1 MLLLFFPIPPDRCH
15 RNLFNY
21 FLMSTLVKQR
31 VLSLRAT
38 AAALRLRRGQGRA
51 ADAFFQPNEHHE
63 VQHDADRKGDDYIQ
77 DAVLLDEYRRGID
90 KHGEDDDAD
99 LHPAGGAAAAEQPEN
114 GGHAAQH
121 VHTGDDVGV
130 GIGAVQAAHQPC
142 EEIGVGEFGGAQVL
156 AVGEDEAEQ
165 QRTGKADDNKP
176 AVQPEA
182 VVVIDKKVDS
192 RGDEQRVPHTVKD
205 HKKFAEG
212 DAGIQR
218 QVADPVIAGGGHQ
231 LFYRKEQEQI
241 DRQIQHIPCGGAPV

>member
-1 MLLLFFPIPPDRCH
+1 M
-15 RNLFNY
+15 
-21 FLMSTLVKQR
+21 
-31 VLSLRAT
+31 
-38 AAALRLRRGQGRA
+38 
-51 ADAFFQPNEHHE
+51 
-63 VQHDADRKGDDYIQ
+63 
-77 DAVLLDEYRRGID
+77 LLDEYRRGID
-90 KHGEDDDAD
+90 EHGEDDDAD
-99 LHPAGGAAAAEQPEN
+99 LHPAGGAAAAEQSEN

-205 HKKFAEG
+205 HEKFAEG